1 MGPNEKRALREEAEA
16 LMKESERLKSNIER
30 SKREIDAL
38 REQNARLSRTLARY
52 QREGL
57 ELKREERRVT
67 LRREEERRETEY
79 AEVLRDAFDVN
90 PLENGERENPSQV
103 LRRVYREMVEECD
116 RDIEEALKKREL
128 EREKNRAQS
137 GERKKGEI

>member
-1 MGPNEKRALREEAEA
+1 
-16 LMKESERLKSNIER
+16 MKESERLKSNIER

-79 AEVLRDAFDVN
+79 AEVLRDAFDMN

-116 RDIEEALKKREL
+116 RDIEEALKREL
-128 EREKNRAQS
+128 EREKNREQW
-137 GERKKGEI
+137 